1 MDKESVYD
9 RLSYICSEEYYYK
22 ESTSL
27 FTLYRDILEY
37 KDFLDKNISDELSN
51 SLNTELEC
59 VFIEARYGGNEDDYN
74 IVYKD
79 CIDVLQKIINTF

>member
-1 MDKESVYD
+1 MDKAYVYD

-37 KDFLDKNISDELSN
+37 KDFLDKNISDEL
-51 SLNTELEC
+51 
-59 VFIEARYGGNEDDYN
+59 
-74 IVYKD
+74 
-79 CIDVLQKIINTF
+79 